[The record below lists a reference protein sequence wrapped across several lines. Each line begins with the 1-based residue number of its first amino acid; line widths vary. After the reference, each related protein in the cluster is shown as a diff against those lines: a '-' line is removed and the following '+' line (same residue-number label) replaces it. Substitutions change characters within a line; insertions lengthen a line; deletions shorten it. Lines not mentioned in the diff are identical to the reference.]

1 MLDVTLNLKSLK
13 FGGPKTNLLRLY
25 PNRNKKQKIPEKKHV
40 KLRAEHVR
48 IKHA

>member
-1 MLDVTLNLKSLK
+1 MKSNNMPEK
-13 FGGPKTNLLRLY
+13 LLTVSILY